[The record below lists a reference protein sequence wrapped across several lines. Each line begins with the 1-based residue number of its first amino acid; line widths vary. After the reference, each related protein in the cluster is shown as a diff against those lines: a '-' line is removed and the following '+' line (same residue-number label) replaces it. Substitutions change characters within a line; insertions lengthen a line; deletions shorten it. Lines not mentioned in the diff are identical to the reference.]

1 MGEGIS
7 MAWWT
12 RIRGLW
18 RREKLGTEL
27 DEELRAHVEM
37 RAADNLAAGM
47 SEDDARYDAL
57 KRFGNVTLMK
67 ERTRDMDI
75 MGWMETAAQDL
86 KFAARMLR
94 KSPGFTAIAVM
105 TLALGIGA
113 NTAMFTVV
121 ESVMVRQ
128 LPYAHAAR
136 MVSIGVGDAENIGNT
151 SYLNY
156 KSVKEQTKLMDEV
169 ACYIADVGVVQGK
182 NGSVSVTTTR
192 VTPNLFKI
200 LGVQPV
206 LGRTFSEEE
215 GHIGGPQAVL
225 LAEGMWKNNFA
236 ADPQIIG
243 KTVRVNNQERV
254 VVGVMPAGFRFP
266 DTEGADIVKGVWV
279 PMQPT
284 KEMETERGYDLFDMV
299 GVLKPGVTV
308 VQEQTE
314 LGVIVKEIQRLDA
327 KGGKDLKLFVQ
338 PYQKLLTGSLNSV
351 FLALV
356 VALGLVLLIAC
367 ANVANLLIAR
377 CAGRQQEFAV
387 RAALGADRMRL
398 MRQLIIEGGLLSAL
412 GCAMGFAMA
421 CLAVMLVHKMP
432 PDTIP
437 RAEEIAV
444 RWTVVLALA
453 GIATATT
460 IISSV
465 LPALMVGRTDPQRA
479 LAGAARSTGT
489 RSGKGRLSKGLVA
502 GEVALS
508 VLLLVATGLLFHT
521 LLNLEHA
528 QLGFQT
534 TDVTAFTAM
543 PADAAGFGNLAV
555 TAEDKNSAPS
565 VAAVTYLPA
574 LERMRA
580 VPGVEEAAL
589 MSALPLS
596 GVNLGGNFEVV
607 GRPKDE
613 ANKPGARYVA
623 VSGRYERVMN
633 TPVIR
638 GRMINEDD
646 SANAPF
652 VVVINETL
660 AKKYFANENPIG
672 KQLDFFGKETGL
684 TKTGTIVGVLGDQV
698 DNSVSAPPQ
707 PMMMFSFQQ
716 IPTTSLYYAAL
727 IKTVVFY
734 VVKTRGNV
742 AVASEMRN
750 VFHQVAPGMAVD
762 NFEALQKTVEN
773 STFSS
778 RLGLYLT
785 GAFAGM
791 AVLMVVAGLYGV
803 LAQVVSYRRREI
815 GLRMALGASPGR
827 ILTMVL
833 RQGSVMIVT
842 GLVVGLAAAVFA
854 AKLLNDFLYRVS
866 AVDPWTYIGV
876 AVLLLVVGS
885 VAALVPARRAAAV
898 EPMQALREE

>member
-1 MGEGIS
+1 
-7 MAWWT
+7 
-12 RIRGLW
+12 
-18 RREKLGTEL
+18 
-27 DEELRAHVEM
+27 
-37 RAADNLAAGM
+37 
-47 SEDDARYDAL
+47 
-57 KRFGNVTLMK
+57 
-67 ERTRDMDI
+67 
-75 MGWMETAAQDL
+75 
-86 KFAARMLR
+86 
-94 KSPGFTAIAVM
+94 
-105 TLALGIGA
+105 
-113 NTAMFTVV
+113 
-121 ESVMVRQ
+121 
-128 LPYAHAAR
+128 

-156 KSVKEQTKLMDEV
+156 KSVKDQTKVMDDV
-169 ACYIADVGVVQGK
+169 ACYIADVGVVQAR
-182 NGSVSVTTTR
+182 NGSVSVSMTR
-192 VTPNLFKI
+192 ATPNLFNI
-200 LGVQPV
+200 LGVQPII
-206 LGRTFSEEE
+206 GRTFSEAE
-215 GHIGGPQAVL
+215 GQIGGPQAVL
-225 LAEGMWKNNFA
+225 LAEGMWRDNFG

-243 KTVRVNNQERV
+243 KTVRVNGQDRL
-254 VVGVMPAGFRFP
+254 VVGVMPARFRFP
-266 DTEGADIVKGVWV
+266 DTEGSDVVKGVWI

-284 KEMETERGYDLFDMV
+284 KEMETERGYDVFDMV
-299 GVLKPGVTV
+299 GELKPGATV
-308 VQEQTE
+308 AQEQTE
-314 LGVIVKEIQRLDA
+314 LGVIVNEIQRVDA

-338 PYQKLLTGSLNSV
+338 PYLKLVTGSLNSV
-351 FLALV
+351 FIALV
-356 VALGLVLLIAC
+356 VGLGLVLLIAC

-377 CAGRQQEFAV
+377 CVGRQQEFAV
-387 RAALGADRMRL
+387 RAALGAGRTRL

-412 GCAMGFAMA
+412 GCALGFAFA

-432 PDTIP
+432 PDAIP
-437 RAEEIAV
+437 RAEEITV
-444 RWTVVLALA
+444 RWTVILALA

-479 LAGAARSTGT
+479 LQSAARSTGT
-489 RSGKGRLSKGLVA
+489 KSSRGRLSRGLVA

-534 TDVTAFTAM
+534 VNVTEFTAM

-555 TAEDKNSAPS
+555 LPEEKQPS
-565 VAAVTYLPA
+565 TSIAALTYKPA
-574 LERMRA
+574 LERVRA

-596 GVNLGGNFEVV
+596 GVNLGSSFTVA
-607 GRPKDE
+607 GRPKDP
-613 ANKPGARYVA
+613 AGAPNARVAA

-646 SANAPF
+646 SASAPF
-652 VVVINETL
+652 VVVINERL
-660 AKKYFANENPIG
+660 QKEFFPNEDPIG
-672 KQLDFFGKETGL
+672 KQLDFDGKNTGL
-684 TKTGTIVGVLGDQV
+684 TKQATIVGVLGNQV
-698 DNSVSAPPQ
+698 DNNISEAPRPLLL
-707 PMMMFSFQQ
+707 FSFQQ
-716 IPTTSLYYAAL
+716 VPTTSLYYAAL

-750 VFHQVAPGMAVD
+750 VFHQVAPDMAVD
-762 NFEALQKTVEN
+762 NFQALQKTVDD

-815 GLRMALGASPGR
+815 GLRMALGATPAR
-827 ILTMVL
+827 ILTMVV
-833 RQGSVMIVT
+833 RQGSVMVVT
-842 GLVVGLAAAVFA
+842 GLIIGLAAAVFVT
-854 AKLLNDFLYRVS
+854 KLLKDFLYRVN
-866 AVDPWTYIGV
+866 AVDPWTYVGV
-876 AVLLLVVGS
+876 GVLLLVIGS

-898 EPMQALREE
+898 QPMQALREE

>member
-1 MGEGIS
+1 
-7 MAWWT
+7 MAWWE
-12 RIRGLW
+12 RVRRLW
-18 RREKLGTEL
+18 RRDGLSADL
-27 DEELRAHVEM
+27 DEELRAHLEM

-47 SEDDARYDAL
+47 SEKDARYDAL

-67 ERTRDMDI
+67 ERTREMDI
-75 MGWMETAAQDL
+75 MGWIETAGQDL

-128 LPYAHAAR
+128 LPYAHASR
-136 MVSIGVGDAENIGNT
+136 MVSIGLGDAENIGNT

-156 KSVKEQTKLMDEV
+156 KSVKDQTKLMEDV
-169 ACYIADVGVVQGK
+169 ACYIADVGVVQGR

-192 VTPNLFKI
+192 VTPNLFRI
-200 LGVQPV
+200 LGVQPII
-206 LGRTFSEEE
+206 GRTFSEAE
-215 GHIGGPQAVL
+215 GQIGGPQAVL
-225 LAEGMWKNNFA
+225 FAEGMWKDNFGG
-236 ADPQIIG
+236 DPQIIG
-243 KTVRVNNQERV
+243 KTVRVNNQERI
-254 VVGVMPAGFRFP
+254 VVGVMPAGFSFP
-266 DTEGADIVKGVWV
+266 DTEGSDIVKGVWI

-284 KEMETERGYDLFDMV
+284 KEMETERGFDLFDMV
-299 GVLKPGVTV
+299 GELKPGVRAA
-308 VQEQTE
+308 QEQTE
-314 LGVIVKEIQRLDA
+314 LGVIVNEIQRVDA
-327 KGGKDLKLFVQ
+327 KGAKDLKLFVQ
-338 PYQKLLTGSLNSV
+338 PYQKLITGSLNSV
-351 FLALV
+351 FIALV

-377 CAGRQQEFAV
+377 CMGREQEFAV
-387 RAALGADRMRL
+387 RAALGAGRMRL

-412 GCAMGFAMA
+412 GCALGFAIA

-432 PDTIP
+432 PDSIP
-437 RAEEIAV
+437 RAQEIAV

-479 LAGAARSTGT
+479 LQCAARSTGT
-489 RSGKGRLSKGLVA
+489 RSAKARLSKSLVA

-521 LLNLEHA
+521 ILNLEHA

-534 TDVTAFTAM
+534 VNVTEFTAM

-555 TAEDKNSAPS
+555 SAEEKQPSAS
-565 VAAVTYLPA
+565 IAALTYKPA

-580 VPGVEEAAL
+580 VPGVEDATL

-596 GVNLGGNFEVV
+596 GVSLGGNFEVV
-607 GRPKDE
+607 GRPKDT
-613 ANKPGARYVA
+613 ANKPGARFAA
-623 VSGRYERVMN
+623 VSGRYDRVMN

-646 SANAPF
+646 AASGPF
-652 VVVINETL
+652 VAVINESL
-660 AKKYFANENPIG
+660 AKEYFANEDPLG
-672 KQLDFFGKETGL
+672 KQLDFDGEHTGL
-684 TKTGTIVGVLGDQV
+684 RKVATIVGVLGNQV

-742 AVASEMRN
+742 AVASEMRR
-750 VFHQVAPGMAVD
+750 VFHQVAPDMAVD
-762 NFEALQKTVEN
+762 NFEALRKTVDD

-815 GLRMALGASPGR
+815 GLRMALGATPR
-827 ILTMVL
+827 KILTMVL
-833 RQGSVMIVT
+833 RQGSVMVVT
-842 GLVVGLAAAVFA
+842 GLVVGLVAAVFVT
-854 AKLLNDFLYRVS
+854 KLLKDFLYRVN

-876 AVLLLVVGS
+876 AVLLLIVGS

>member
-1 MGEGIS
+1 
-7 MAWWT
+7 MAWFA

-18 RREKLGTEL
+18 RREELSAEL
-27 DEELRAHVEM
+27 DEELRAHMEM

-47 SEDDARYDAL
+47 SEKDARYEAL
-57 KRFGNVTLMK
+57 KKFGNVALMK
-67 ERTRDMDI
+67 ERTREMDI
-75 MGWMETAAQDL
+75 VGWIETAAQDL

-128 LPYAHAAR
+128 LPYAHASR
-136 MVSIGVGDAENIGNT
+136 MVSIGVGDAENIGNP
-151 SYLNY
+151 SYLNF
-156 KSVKEQTKLMDEV
+156 KSVKEQTKLMDDV
-169 ACYIADVGVVQGK
+169 ACYIPDVGVVQGK
-182 NGSVSVTTTR
+182 NGPVSVTTTR
-192 VTPNLFKI
+192 VTPNLFRI

-206 LGRTFSEEE
+206 MGRTFSEQE
-215 GHIGGPQAVL
+215 GQIGGPQAVL
-225 LAEGMWKNNFA
+225 LAEGMWKDNFG
-236 ADPQIIG
+236 ADPQIVG
-243 KTVRVNNQERV
+243 TTVRVNNQERV

-266 DTEGADIVKGVWV
+266 DTEGSDIVKGVWI

-284 KEMETERGYDLFDMV
+284 KEMETERGFDLFDVV
-299 GVLKPGVTV
+299 GLLKSGATV
-308 VQEQTE
+308 AQEQTE
-314 LGVIVKEIQRLDA
+314 LGVIVKEIQRVDA
-327 KGGKDLKLFVQ
+327 TGAKDLKLFVQ

-351 FLALV
+351 FVALV

-377 CAGRQQEFAV
+377 CVGRQQEFAV
-387 RAALGADRMRL
+387 RAALGAGRTRL

-412 GCAMGFAMA
+412 GCALGFAIA
-421 CLAVMLVHKMP
+421 CFAVMLVHKMP

-444 RWTVVLALA
+444 RWTVVVALA

-479 LAGAARSTGT
+479 LQGAARSTGT
-489 RSGKGRLSKGLVA
+489 RSAKARLCKGLVA

-534 TDVTAFTAM
+534 VNVTAFTAM

-555 TAEDKNSAPS
+555 SAEEKQSAPS
-565 VAAVTYLPA
+565 VASVIYRPA

-589 MSALPLS
+589 TSSLPLG
-596 GVNLGGNFEVV
+596 GVNLGGNFEVI
-607 GRPKDE
+607 GRPKDP
-613 ANKPGARYVA
+613 ASRPGAQFVA

-646 SANAPF
+646 SASAPM
-652 VVVINETL
+652 VVVINERL
-660 AKKYFANENPIG
+660 AKEYFANEDPLG
-672 KQLDFFGKETGL
+672 KQLDLNAEGTGL
-684 TKTGTIVGVLGDQV
+684 RRIASIVGVLGDQV
-698 DNSVSAPPQ
+698 DNSVSKTPR

-716 IPTTSLYYAAL
+716 IPTTSLYHAAL

-742 AVASEMRN
+742 AVAPAMRD
-750 VFHQVAPGMAVD
+750 VFHQVAPEMAID
-762 NFEALQKTVEN
+762 NFETLQKVVDD

-785 GAFAGM
+785 SAFAGM

-803 LAQVVSYRRREI
+803 LAQIVSYRRREI
-815 GLRMALGASPGR
+815 GLRMALGATPR
-827 ILTMVL
+827 KILTMVV
-833 RQGSVMIVT
+833 RQGSVMVVT
-842 GLVVGLAAAVFA
+842 GLVVGLVAAMFA
-854 AKLLNDFLYRVS
+854 AKLLKDFLYQVN

-876 AVLLLVVGS
+876 AILLLVVGS
-885 VAALVPARRAAAV
+885 VAALVPAKRAAAV

>member
-1 MGEGIS
+1 
-7 MAWWT
+7 MAWWE
-12 RIRGLW
+12 RVRGLW
-18 RREKLGTEL
+18 RREELGQEL

-47 SEDDARYDAL
+47 SEPDARYDAL

-67 ERTRDMDI
+67 ERTREMDI

-136 MVSIGVGDAENIGNT
+136 MVSIGMGDPENIGST

-156 KSVKEQTKLMDEV
+156 KSVKDQTKLMDDV

-182 NGSVSVTTTR
+182 SGSVSVSTTR
-192 VTPNLFKI
+192 VTPNVFKI
-200 LGVQPV
+200 LGVQPI
-206 LGRTFSEEE
+206 LGRTFSQEE
-215 GHIGGPQAVL
+215 GNTGGPQAVL
-225 LAEGMWKNNFA
+225 LTEGMWKNNFG
-236 ADPQIIG
+236 ADPEIIG
-243 KTVRVNNQERV
+243 KTVRVNDQDRI
-254 VVGVMPAGFRFP
+254 VVGVMPAAFRFP
-266 DTEGADIVKGVWV
+266 DTEGSDIVKGVWI

-284 KEMETERGYDLFDMV
+284 KAMETERGYDVFNIV
-299 GVLKPGVTV
+299 GELKPGTTV
-308 VQEQTE
+308 AQEQAE
-314 LGVIVKEIQRLDA
+314 LGVVVKEIQRVDA
-327 KGGKDLKLFVQ
+327 KNTADLKLIVQ
-338 PYQKLLTGSLNSV
+338 PYQRLLTGPLNPV

-367 ANVANLLIAR
+367 ANVANLMIAR
-377 CAGRQQEFAV
+377 CVGRQQEFAV
-387 RAALGADRMRL
+387 RAALGAGRTRL

-412 GCAMGFAMA
+412 GCAVGFAVA

-437 RAEEIAV
+437 RAEEIVV

-479 LAGAARSTGT
+479 LQSAARCTGT
-489 RSGKGRLSKGLVA
+489 RSAKGRLSKGLVA

-534 TDVTAFTAM
+534 VNVTAFTAM

-555 TAEDKNSAPS
+555 SAEEKQATPS
-565 VAAVTYLPA
+565 VSAVIYKPA
-574 LERMRA
+574 LERVRA

-596 GVNLGGNFEVV
+596 GVNLDSSFEIV
-607 GRPKDE
+607 GRPKDP
-613 ANKPGARYVA
+613 ANKMNARVSA
-623 VSGRYERVMN
+623 VSGRYERVMD
-633 TPVIR
+633 TPVVR
-638 GRMINEDD
+638 GRMIDEDD
-646 SANAPF
+646 SASAPF

-660 AKKYFANENPIG
+660 AKKYFANKDPVGE
-672 KQLDFFGKETGL
+672 QLDFDGEHTGL
-684 TKTGTIVGVLGDQV
+684 RKPATIVGVIGDQV
-698 DNSVSAPPQ
+698 DNSVSALPHPLV
-707 PMMMFSFQQ
+707 MFSYQQ
-716 IPTTSLYYAAL
+716 IPSTSLYYAVL

-734 VVKTRGNV
+734 VVRTRGNV
-742 AVASEMRN
+742 AVAPAMRD
-750 VFHQVAPGMAVD
+750 VFHQVAPDMAVD

-785 GAFAGM
+785 GAFAAM

-815 GLRMALGASPGR
+815 GLRMALGASPR
-827 ILTMVL
+827 KILTMVV
-833 RQGSVMIVT
+833 RQGSVMVVT
-842 GLVVGLAAAVFA
+842 GLVVGLGVAAFA
-854 AKLLNDFLYRVS
+854 AKLLKDFLYRVS
-866 AVDPWTYIGV
+866 AVDPWTYVGV

>member
-1 MGEGIS
+1 
-7 MAWWT
+7 MAWWK
-12 RIRGLW
+12 RMRGLW
-18 RREKLGTEL
+18 RREELSNEL
-27 DEELRAHVEM
+27 DDELRAHMEM
-37 RAADNLAAGM
+37 RAADNLSAGM
-47 SEDDARYDAL
+47 SERDARYDAL
-57 KRFGNVTLMK
+57 KRFGNVTLLK
-67 ERTRDMDI
+67 ERTREMDL
-75 MGWMETAAQDL
+75 MGWIETAAQDL

-156 KSVKEQTKLMDEV
+156 KSVKDQTKVMDDV
-169 ACYIADVGVVQGK
+169 ACYIADVGVVQAR
-182 NGSVSVTTTR
+182 NGSVSVSMTR
-192 VTPNLFKI
+192 ATPNLFNI
-200 LGVQPV
+200 LGVQAII
-206 LGRTFSEEE
+206 GRTFSEAE
-215 GHIGGPQAVL
+215 GQIGGPQAVL
-225 LAEGMWKNNFA
+225 LAEGMWRDNFG

-243 KTVRVNNQERV
+243 KTVRVNGQDRL
-254 VVGVMPAGFRFP
+254 VVGVMPARFRFP
-266 DTEGADIVKGVWV
+266 DTEGSDVVKGVWI

-284 KEMETERGYDLFDMV
+284 KEMETERGYDVFDMV
-299 GVLKPGVTV
+299 GELKPGATV
-308 VQEQTE
+308 AQEQTE
-314 LGVIVKEIQRLDA
+314 LGVIVNEIQRVDA

-338 PYQKLLTGSLNSV
+338 PYLKLVTGSLNSV
-351 FLALV
+351 FIALV
-356 VALGLVLLIAC
+356 VGLGLVLLIAC

-377 CAGRQQEFAV
+377 CVGRQQEFAV
-387 RAALGADRMRL
+387 RAALGAGRTRL

-412 GCAMGFAMA
+412 GCALGFAFA

-432 PDTIP
+432 PDAIP
-437 RAEEIAV
+437 RAEEITV
-444 RWTVVLALA
+444 RWTVILALA

-479 LAGAARSTGT
+479 LQSAARSTGT
-489 RSGKGRLSKGLVA
+489 KSSRGRLSRGLVA

-534 TDVTAFTAM
+534 VNVTEFTAM

-555 TAEDKNSAPS
+555 LPEEKQPS
-565 VAAVTYLPA
+565 TSIAALTYKPA
-574 LERMRA
+574 LERVRA

-596 GVNLGGNFEVV
+596 GVNLGSSFTVA
-607 GRPKDE
+607 GRPKDP
-613 ANKPGARYVA
+613 AGAPNARVAA

-646 SANAPF
+646 SASAPF
-652 VVVINETL
+652 VVVINERL
-660 AKKYFANENPIG
+660 QKEFFPNEDPIG
-672 KQLDFFGKETGL
+672 KQLDFDGKNTGL
-684 TKTGTIVGVLGDQV
+684 TKQATIVGVFGNQV
-698 DNSVSAPPQ
+698 DNNISEAPRPLLL
-707 PMMMFSFQQ
+707 FSFQQ
-716 IPTTSLYYAAL
+716 VPTTSLYYAAL

-750 VFHQVAPGMAVD
+750 VFHQVAPDMAVD
-762 NFEALQKTVEN
+762 NFQALQKTVDD

-815 GLRMALGASPGR
+815 GLRMALGATPAR
-827 ILTMVL
+827 ILTMVV
-833 RQGSVMIVT
+833 RQGSVMVVT
-842 GLVVGLAAAVFA
+842 GLIIGLAAAVFVT
-854 AKLLNDFLYRVS
+854 KLLKDFLYRVN
-866 AVDPWTYIGV
+866 AVDPWTYVGV
-876 AVLLLVVGS
+876 GVLLLVIGS

-898 EPMQALREE
+898 QPMQALREE